1 MEKLS
6 QTDKIVL
13 VDFVKTRLD
22 FQLLSKNRFSTIYFF
37 VQIEFNLRVCEENKN
52 LNVKYTN
59 STK

>member
-1 MEKLS
+1 MKKLS

-22 FQLLSKNRFSTIYFF
+22 FQLLSQNRFSTIYFF
-37 VQIEFNLRVCEENKN
+37 VQIEYDLRVCEENKN